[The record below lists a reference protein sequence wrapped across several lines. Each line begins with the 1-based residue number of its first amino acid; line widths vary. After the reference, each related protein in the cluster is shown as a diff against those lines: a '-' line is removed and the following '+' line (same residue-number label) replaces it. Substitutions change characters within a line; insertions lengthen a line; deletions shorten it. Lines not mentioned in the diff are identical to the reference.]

1 MTKIPFSRRRFFKVL
16 GAGGLV
22 VASAPIAASPAYIPQ
37 DEKPQTNI
45 KDASKVAR
53 NMNSMPGKY
62 PGRIVKID
70 NPDSVVD
77 NEIIEAEAY
86 KMLEKGMLN
95 LTGEKKLKKAWL
107 QFVSPG
113 EKIGLKVNPVAG
125 KQLSTS
131 HAVTKSVIKQL
142 VLSGIKKEDIVI
154 FDRREFQLN
163 EVGYNEENYPGI
175 RVVGTEQ
182 QDKDGSYYGQ
192 DGILYGEKMIDKDWY
207 YWAEVEGE
215 YDEYTIPFMVN
226 GGEYSYF
233 SKIVT
238 QEVDKI
244 INLPILKNAGAT
256 VTNAMKNLA
265 FGVISNTGRLHAKL
279 WSETCAEVCA
289 FAPVRD
295 KVVLNI
301 TDGLK
306 GCFNGGPGANPQF
319 FTNYKTMLFGTD
331 PVAMDRIAHEIVVK
345 KRIEEGIQ
353 KGDNPNASKF
363 LDLAADLKL
372 GVSKREEI
380 ELIQA

>member
-16 GAGGLV
+16 GTGGLV

-45 KDASKVAR
+45 KDAAKVDR
-53 NMNSMPGKY
+53 NENSMPGRY
-62 PGRIVKID
+62 PGRVVKID
-70 NPDSVVD
+70 NSDSVVD

-86 KMLEKGMLN
+86 KMLEKGMLS

-142 VLSGIKKEDIVI
+142 ELSGIKREDIII
-154 FDRREFQLN
+154 FDRREFQLT
-163 EVGYNEENYPGI
+163 EVGYTQENYPGI

-182 QDKDGSYYGQ
+182 QDKEGSYYAS
-192 DGILYGEKMIDKDWY
+192 DGILYGEKMIDREWY
-207 YWAEVEGE
+207 YWADVEGD
-215 YDEYTIPFMVN
+215 YDEYTIPYMVN
-226 GGEYSYF
+226 GGEYSYY

-244 INLPILKNAGAT
+244 INIPILKNAGAT

-265 FGVISNTGRLHAKL
+265 YGVITNTGRLHAKL
-279 WSETCAEVCA
+279 WAETCAEVCA

-319 FTNYKTMLFGTD
+319 FTFYKTMLVGTD
-331 PVAMDRIAHEIVVK
+331 PVAMDRIAHDIVVK

-353 KGDNPNASKF
+353 KEDNPGASKF
-363 LDLAADLKL
+363 LDMAADLKL
-372 GVSKREEI
+372 GVSKREDITLI
-380 ELIQA
+380 EA

>member
-353 KGDNPNASKF
+353 NGDNPNASKF

>member
-1 MTKIPFSRRRFFKVL
+1 
-16 GAGGLV
+16 